1 MTETQASRL
10 PTKEGQKMPVADELD
25 RKVTR
30 VFAGKVVRKDLV
42 RQVKVGAN
50 VPVYVLEYLLGKYC
64 ATDDS
69 AAIEAGLRLV
79 NTTLADSVI
88 RPDEA
93 MKAQSRVKE
102 RGEMIYID
110 KISVRLD
117 GTKYWAELVNFG
129 NAFVHIPDSIVRKY
143 DRLLEGGVWAQAKL
157 EYHED
162 EEVGGKSRPFFITE
176 LNPIQ
181 LASFKLEDYCTQR
194 SEFTTAEW
202 LDLLVRS
209 MGLEPRHYSQRVKL
223 LMLIRLVPM
232 VQRNYNLIELGPRG
246 TGKSFVYRDLSPYSI
261 LISGGKTTV
270 PNLFYNMSTRKVGLV
285 GLWDTVAFDEV
296 AGIKFDD
303 KTAIQILKDYM
314 ESGSFSR
321 GREELV
327 ADASIVFAG
336 NINQPVDVLV
346 KTSTLFQPLPV
357 EMQDMALIDRI
368 HFYIPG
374 WELPKMRNE
383 FLSDHYG
390 FVVDYLAEA
399 FRELRRRNYT
409 DVIDR
414 YYSLGTDLNT
424 RDAKAVRR
432 TLSGLVKLLHPAG
445 DPSKEEV
452 AEYLDLSL
460 EGRRR
465 VKEQLKKM
473 GSFEYYQTSFSYIDN
488 ESMAEQFVGVPEEG
502 GRSLIGQD
510 PLPAGCVY
518 TAAITAADTVAL
530 HRIEVS
536 KMSGAGKL
544 RITGNPDRGMKDSII
559 TAFDYVRANKNHLGI
574 ERDLESYDFH
584 VQLVDLMQAKEGSQ
598 GGVAFFVALY
608 SLLREKPPLAGLV
621 VLGEMTIQG
630 NILPVRSLIE
640 PLQVIV
646 DNGAKKVLVPI
657 SNKRQLME
665 VPGDL
670 LERVDPIFYSEPL
683 GAALKA
689 IGVG

>member
-1 MTETQASRL
+1 M
-10 PTKEGQKMPVADELD
+10 PTLDDLD
-25 RKVTR
+25 RKATQ
-30 VFAGKVVRKDLV
+30 VFAGRVVRKDLV

-64 ATDDS
+64 ATDDLAS
-69 AAIEAGLRLV
+69 IEAGLRLV
-79 NTTLADSVI
+79 NTTLAENVI

-102 RGEMIYID
+102 RGVMTYID
-110 KISVRLD
+110 KVSVRLD
-117 GTKYWAELVNFG
+117 GTKYWADLVNFG
-129 NAFVHIPDSIVRKY
+129 NNFIHIPDSIVRKY
-143 DRLLEGGVWAQAKL
+143 DRLLEGGIWAQTKL
-157 EYHED
+157 EYRED
-162 EEVGGKSRPFFITE
+162 EEVSGKARPFFITE
-176 LNPIQ
+176 INPIQ
-181 LASFKLEDYCTQR
+181 LAAFSLEDYSSR
-194 SEFTTAEW
+194 RAEFTTDEW
-202 LDLLVRS
+202 IDLMVRS
-209 MGLEPRHYSQRVKL
+209 MGLEPTQFDRRVKL
-223 LMLIRLVPM
+223 LMLVRLIPM
-232 VQRNYNLIELGPRG
+232 VQRNFNLIELGPRG

-270 PNLFYNMSTRKVGLV
+270 PNLFYNMSTRRVGLV
-285 GLWDTVAFDEV
+285 GMWDVVAFDEV
-296 AGIKFDD
+296 AGVQFDD

-346 KTSTLFQPLPV
+346 KTSTLFQPLPDD
-357 EMQDMALIDRI
+357 MQDMALIDRI
-368 HFYIPG
+368 HFYLPG

-409 DVIDR
+409 DAVDR
-414 YYSLGTDLNT
+414 SFSLGTDLNT

-432 TLSGLVKLLHPAG
+432 TVSGLIKLLHPAG
-445 DPSKEEV
+445 DPSKTEI
-452 AEYLDLSL
+452 ADYLELAL

-473 GSFEYYQTSFSYIDN
+473 GAFEYYQTSFSYIDTD
-488 ESMAEQFVGVPEEG
+488 SMQEHFVGVPEEG
-502 GRSLIGQD
+502 GRALIGQD
-510 PLPAGCVY
+510 PLPPGSVY
-518 TAAITAADTVAL
+518 TAAFTDNDSVVL
-530 HRIEVS
+530 NRIEVNR
-536 KMSGAGKL
+536 MSGSGKL
-544 RITGNPDRGMKDSII
+544 RITGSPDRSMKESIV
-559 TAFDYVRANKNHLGI
+559 TAFDYVRANRTRLGI
-574 ERDLESYDFH
+574 ERDINSYDFH
-584 VQLVDLMQAKEGSQ
+584 VQIVDLMQAKEGSQ

-608 SLLREKPPLAGLV
+608 SLLRDKPPLAGLV

-646 DNGAKKVLVPI
+646 DNGAKKVLVPV
-657 SNKRQLME
+657 SNKRQYLE

-683 GAALKA
+683 AAALKA
-689 IGVG
+689 IGVS